1 MIKRNISTSTGK
13 WAESEFGIVNFGD
26 IRLSKRLL
34 KTVLLNR
41 LNGECKINHRRQVK
55 EIKV

>member
-1 MIKRNISTSTGK
+1 MKRNINTSTGE

-34 KTVLLNR
+34 KIVIPILIVGQSNR
-41 LNGECKINHRRQVK
+41 RHCGV
-55 EIKV
+55 V

>member
-1 MIKRNISTSTGK
+1 MKRTINTSTGE

-34 KTVLLNR
+34 KIVNNVNSGLKENR
-41 LNGECKINHRRQVK
+41 KGKK
-55 EIKV
+55 TG